1 MSWGAVAIGVG
12 TLAAGVIGSS
22 MQADA
27 ASDAANAAAESGELS
42 AYYQWKQYQQQRAD
56 QQPWLDAGTSA
67 VNRIASGLESG
78 GEFDTVPTF
87 TAPDFSF
94 TSEDLYSDPSY
105 AFRKQEGLDAVN
117 ASNSASGLFGSGR
130 GYNALM
136 ERGQDLAS
144 QEYSNAYN
152 RAQTE
157 YGNQYTADLAEY
169 NSQLNSQNTLY
180 NRLAGVSG
188 TGQTTASQIGS
199 TGMTA
204 ATNAGNALMSSTN
217 ASNAGNVGAAN
228 AYSTGLQSAGN
239 SATSLLGTYLNYQ
252 QNQNLMNSL
261 TGTTWSGGQTGV
273 NYLQNG
279 GWY

>member
-27 ASDAANAAAESGELS
+27 ASDAANAAAESGDL
-42 AYYQWKQYQQQRAD
+42 ATYYQWKQYQQQRAD
-56 QQPWLDAGTSA
+56 QQPWLDAGTNA
-67 VNRIASGLESG
+67 VNRLGTGLESG

-136 ERGQDLAS
+136 TRGQDLAS

-188 TGQTTASQIGS
+188 TGRRRQPQ
-199 TGMTA
+199 
-204 ATNAGNALMSSTN
+204 
-217 ASNAGNVGAAN
+217 
-228 AYSTGLQSAGN
+228 
-239 SATSLLGTYLNYQ
+239 
-252 QNQNLMNSL
+252 
-261 TGTTWSGGQTGV
+261 
-273 NYLQNG
+273 
-279 GWY
+279 